1 MDAWNGSANQVE
13 SFFRDRTGTTYPL
26 LLMGGQ
32 VARDYGFDRHNYAVI
47 DHDRVLRYRS
57 TGSISSRFDP
67 DAIRGAIDLAL
78 AALPAAMASSDFDGD
93 GRVGLTDFFLFIDAY
108 GTTDSRFDT
117 NGSGGPVDA
126 DDFFLFADQFGS
138 PLGQ

>member
-13 SFFRDRTGTTYPL
+13 NFFRVRTGTTYPL

-32 VARDYGFDRHNYAVI
+32 VAQEYGFDRHNYAVI
-47 DHDRVLRYRS
+47 DHDQVLRYRS
-57 TGSISSRFDP
+57 AGSISSRFDP

-78 AALPAAMASSDFDGD
+78 AALPAAMASPDFDGD
-93 GRVGLTDFFLFIDAY
+93 GRVNFTDFFLFIDAY
-108 GTTDSRFDT
+108 GTTDPRFDM
-117 NGSGGPVDA
+117 NGSGGVVDA

-138 PLGQ
+138 RVTE